1 MQWLIVRILQ
11 CLFYFYKNI
20 DIIVDSDLKKMN
32 IDEPNNETIA
42 ALNEYNEMKS
52 NPQKYK
58 RYLRML

>member
-1 MQWLIVRILQ
+1 MQWLNVRILQ

>member
-1 MQWLIVRILQ
+1 MRILQ